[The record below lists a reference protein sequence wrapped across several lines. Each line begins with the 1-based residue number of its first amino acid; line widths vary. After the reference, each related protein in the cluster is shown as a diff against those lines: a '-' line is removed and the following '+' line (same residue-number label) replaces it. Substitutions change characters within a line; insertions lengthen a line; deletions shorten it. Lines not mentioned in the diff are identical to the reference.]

1 MKRILLILSFA
12 LLLAPAAKA
21 ESEYAVVNLSSA
33 FMRAEP
39 SYTSENVS
47 QARMGVLVE
56 VLDRSSYWVKIRTP
70 EPYEGWVNAEMLAP
84 KSQLEADEWI
94 RSERYICIAE
104 FTHVFTEP
112 DKKSGRVSDLS
123 MGNILSKG
131 SKAKGKWVEVALP
144 SGTKGW
150 VLRSEVQDFK
160 QWAQAARPDPQTI
173 VSTAKL
179 FIGVP
184 YMWGGTTAKH
194 FDCSGLVGFCW
205 FMGGAILPRDATP
218 QSELG
223 EEIPLENMQAGD
235 LVFFGNTSVGH
246 VGIAIDSRRI
256 IHCSQRVKINSLYPE
271 DPDYYSRNILHIKR
285 IKSAPRVLDAPEYFF
300 QHRER

>member
-1 MKRILLILSFA
+1 MKRILTLLVF
-12 LLLAPAAKA
+12 LPLLAARTGAA
-21 ESEYAVVNLSSA
+21 EYAVVNLSSA

-56 VLDRSSYWVKIRTP
+56 VLDRSGHWVRIKTP

-84 KSQLEADEWI
+84 KSVDEARDWV
-94 RSERYICIAE
+94 SGSRYICTCE

-112 DKKSGRVSDLS
+112 RRKSDRVADLS
-123 MGNILSKG
+123 MGNILAKG
-131 SKAKGKWVEVALP
+131 SKTRGRWVEVALP

-150 VLRSEVQDFK
+150 VRRSEVRDFK
-160 QWAQAARPDPQTI
+160 QWAKNAECDPQTI

-205 FMGGAILPRDATP
+205 FMGGSILPRDATP

-223 EEIPLENMQAGD
+223 DEIPLEKMEAGD
-235 LVFFGNTSVGH
+235 LVFFGNTTVSH

-256 IHCSQRVKINSLYPE
+256 IHCSQRVKINSLYKD

-285 IKSAPRVLDAPEYFF
+285 IKSAPRVLDTPEYFS
-300 QHRER
+300 QISER